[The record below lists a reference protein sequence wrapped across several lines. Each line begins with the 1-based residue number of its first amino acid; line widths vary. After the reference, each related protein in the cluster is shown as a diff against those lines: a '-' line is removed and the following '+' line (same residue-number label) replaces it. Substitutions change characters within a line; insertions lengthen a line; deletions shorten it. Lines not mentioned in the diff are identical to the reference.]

1 MAISINDMI
10 AEFPE
15 WAYPPL
21 SHLIENYEE
30 KLLIGQ
36 QRAMLSRAAIL
47 GMVRNQEKILPFTL
61 LRIEKIASLFKESHV
76 LILENDSIDDTKG
89 ILEEWN
95 PKGIDYHLDSMNL
108 GMPKL
113 GQDKDLRRAKGMCL
127 LRNYLRDQFIKDKYN
142 VDYVIVI
149 DMDLSGG
156 FSLEGILN
164 SLGHNDWNC
173 IGSNSITYDV
183 YKGKLRRLY
192 YDIWGLRFVGD
203 VTQQPSDRLNML
215 KFYRGDRLIPVWS
228 AAGGLILYTNESFC
242 YEHARYKPINDRGK
256 IECDHVSFATSLR
269 TYGFRKF
276 YLNPSQ
282 ITLYDE
288 PIQ

>member
-1 MAISINDMI
+1 MI
-10 AEFPE
+10 TEFPE

-21 SHLIENYEE
+21 SHLIESYEE
-30 KLLIGQ
+30 KILIGQ
-36 QRAMLSRAAIL
+36 QRAKQSSVAIL

-61 LRIEKIASLFKESHV
+61 LRIEKIANLFKESHV
-76 LILENDSIDDTKG
+76 LILENDSYDETKS
-89 ILEEWN
+89 ILQNWN
-95 PKGIDYHLDSMNL
+95 PKNIDYHLDSFNL

-113 GQDKDLRRAKGMCL
+113 GQDKDLRRAKGMCS
-127 LRNYLRDQFIKDKYN
+127 LRNYLRDWFVSSKCKT
-142 VDYVIVI
+142 DYVIVV

-164 SLGHNDWNC
+164 SLGHDDWDC

-183 YKGKLRRLY
+183 YEGQLRRLY
-192 YDIWGLRFVGD
+192 YDTWGLRFTGD
-203 VTQQPSDRLNML
+203 VTQQPGDRLNIL
-215 KFYRGDRLIPVWS
+215 KFYRGDKLIPVWS
-228 AAGGLILYTNESFC
+228 AAGGLILYTNKCFSHE
-242 YEHARYKPINDRGK
+242 YARYKPINDRGK